1 MDSQIGTAA
10 TGYVKLSD
18 PVAEQTFDNL
28 IGDRKV
34 LVKRLTTLIQ
44 NTYNPYVIGLNS
56 EWGSGKTFFLNAWR
70 NYISAENP
78 EAVCVYFNAWK
89 NDCSGDPLANL
100 MATVEEQITD
110 PEEKANRAYAE
121 SARAVAAVASKLFK
135 WGGKVLAA
143 TGNPVGGAAISFCG
157 EAGEYLT
164 NKIKEVNSAANDFC
178 AKLEAFS
185 KIVRDTTNFPLF
197 IMVDELDRCRPDYA
211 IELLERIKHLFDVQ
225 DVVFLLAIDGE
236 QLLQQVEHTFGLKPS
251 FYAADGQNSQPNK
264 SPSLAAK
271 LKTDTRLNYLGK
283 FIDIFYQLPEPNRQE
298 FVRMKLDKMPEMQ
311 NYCKK
316 FSDAPYLKLGLVNV
330 LTADANLFGNKSLR
344 ELIQNLELFSV
355 FLRINESL
363 SFEEIFTAFIIIIG
377 NNNRMFISRNV
388 STFLRQN
395 VYNYGMITNSF
406 NSSGYHDESQHAYGN
421 LEKKFN
427 LSNPECVAHF
437 WVCIEMLHTRESIYD
452 NSQLRSLFDAA
463 YTSTLKGIPY
473 HISGQTLTPEI
484 SLTHMQEVE
493 ESLIKKLQLL
503 DDFSQTVPSS
513 THNPEDDA
521 MPLKMGKLHI

>member
-1 MDSQIGTAA
+1 MATQIERAA

-18 PVAEQTFDNL
+18 PFAEQTFDNL

-56 EWGSGKTFFLNAWR
+56 EWGSGKTFFLNAWQ
-70 NYISAENP
+70 NYLSIENP

-100 MATVEEQITD
+100 MATVGEQVTD
-110 PEEKANRAYAE
+110 PEEKVNKAYAE
-121 SARAVAAVASKLFK
+121 SARTVVSAGSKLFK
-135 WGGKVLAA
+135 WCGPIMAA
-143 TGNPVGGAAISFCG
+143 SGNPIGGAVMGAMG
-157 EAGEYLT
+157 RAGEWIT
-164 NKIKEVNSAANDFC
+164 NQIKEANGAAKDFR
-178 AKLEAFS
+178 KDLEKFS
-185 KIVRDTTNFPLF
+185 TEVRSSTNFPLF

-211 IELLERIKHLFDVQ
+211 IELLERIKHLFDVKN
-225 DVVFLLAIDGE
+225 VVFLLAIDGE

-251 FYAADGQNSQPNK
+251 FYAIDGQNLYPNNNPSQ
-264 SPSLAAK
+264 AAK
-271 LKTDTRLNYLGK
+271 IKTDTRLNYLGK

-355 FLRINESL
+355 FLRINENL
-363 SFEEIFTAFIIIIG
+363 SFEEIFTAFLVIIG

-388 STFLRQN
+388 SSTLREN
-395 VYNYGMITNSF
+395 TYNISKILNSITMNSNNESFSYGDLGSEFHLNS
-406 NSSGYHDESQHAYGN
+406 A
-421 LEKKFN
+421 
-427 LSNPECVAHF
+427 ECVAHF
-437 WVCIEMLHTRESIYD
+437 WICLSMLHKESSLNN
-452 NSQLRSLFDAA
+452 NSRLIEFISRLKS
-463 YTSTLKGIPY
+463 STVAGVAFGMGSPGYIPPM
-473 HISGQTLTPEI
+473 SVAQ
-484 SLTHMQEVE
+484 MDEVE
-493 ESLIKKLQLL
+493 ETLIKKLQLL

-513 THNPEDDA
+513 TLNPEDDA
-521 MPLKMGKLHI
+521 MTLKMGKLHI

>member
-70 NYISAENP
+70 SYLSTENP
-78 EAVCVYFNAWK
+78 EAVCIYFNAWK

-110 PEEKANRAYAE
+110 PEEKANKAYAE

-135 WGGKVLAA
+135 WGGKVLTA

-178 AKLEAFS
+178 MKLEAFS

-211 IELLERIKHLFDVQ
+211 IELLERIKHLFSVSN
-225 DVVFLLAIDGE
+225 VVFLLALDGE
-236 QLLQQVEHTFGLKPS
+236 QILQQVEHTFGLKQL
-251 FYAADGQNSQPNK
+251 GQYG
-264 SPSLAAK
+264 K
-271 LKTDTRLNYLGK
+271 LDQTFPQNNTTADTRLNYLGK
-283 FIDIFYQLPEPNRQE
+283 FIDIFYRLPDPDKQQFLRI
-298 FVRMKLDKMPEMQ
+298 KLDQLLEV
-311 NYCKK
+311 KK
-316 FSDAPYLKLGLVNV
+316 YDNIYGELGFVQCGLASV
-330 LTADANLFGNKSLR
+330 LTADKNIFKNKSLR
-344 ELIQNLELFSV
+344 ELIQNLELFSI
-355 FLRINESL
+355 FLRIEENL
-363 SFEEIFTAFIIIIG
+363 QFEEIFVAFHMIFLTR
-377 NNNRMFISRNV
+377 NRM
-388 STFLRQN
+388 
-395 VYNYGMITNSF
+395 
-406 NSSGYHDESQHAYGN
+406 N
-421 LEKKFN
+421 LECNLEEKFEKKFN
-427 LSNPECVAHF
+427 IKEFEDITAKLNKNEIRHEQALKLLGDRFDITDPASAQYVWICLSMTNQDLNMIIDSTPTFYKRLTMQLVSNVGFISDRKDYSASATLCSLKNMSK
-437 WVCIEMLHTRESIYD
+437 IEKIVYNKIY
-452 NSQLRSLFDAA
+452 SL
-463 YTSTLKGIPY
+463 S
-473 HISGQTLTPEI
+473 
-484 SLTHMQEVE
+484 
-493 ESLIKKLQLL
+493 
-503 DDFSQTVPSS
+503 DFT
-513 THNPEDDA
+513 
-521 MPLKMGKLHI
+521 

>member
-56 EWGSGKTFFLNAWR
+56 EWGSGKTFFLNAWQ
-70 NYISAENP
+70 NYLSIENP

-100 MATVEEQITD
+100 MATVEEQVTD
-110 PEEKANRAYAE
+110 PEEKANKAYAE
-121 SARAVAAVASKLFK
+121 SALAVAAVASKLFK
-135 WGGKVLAA
+135 WGGKILAA
-143 TGNPVGGAAISFCG
+143 TGKPLGGAVISFMG
-157 EAGEYLT
+157 EAGECLT
-164 NKIKEVNSAANDFC
+164 SKIKEVNSAANDFC
-178 AKLEAFS
+178 TKLEAFS

-211 IELLERIKHLFDVQ
+211 IELLERIKHLFDVKN
-225 DVVFLLAIDGE
+225 VVFLLAIDGE

-251 FYAADGQNSQPNK
+251 FCAVDGQSSQPNNK
-264 SPSLAAK
+264 PSQAAK
-271 LKTDTRLNYLGK
+271 VKTDTRLNYLGK

-311 NYCKK
+311 NYSKK
-316 FSDAPYLKLGLVNV
+316 ISDAPYLKLGLVNV

-355 FLRINESL
+355 FLRINENL
-363 SFEEIFTAFIIIIG
+363 SFEEIFTAFLIIIG
-377 NNNRMFISRNV
+377 NNNRMFISRDV
-388 STFLRQN
+388 SSTLRKDT
-395 VYNYGMITNSF
+395 YNISKILNSITMNSNNESFSYG
-406 NSSGYHDESQHAYGN
+406 DLGN
-421 LEKKFN
+421 EFQLN
-427 LSNPECVAHF
+427 TPECVAHF
-437 WVCIEMLHTRESIYD
+437 WICLSMLHTESSLNN
-452 NSQLRSLFDAA
+452 NSRLLEFIVR
-463 YTSTLKGIPY
+463 LKSAIVAGVAFGMGSPGYIPPM
-473 HISGQTLTPEI
+473 SVAQ
-484 SLTHMQEVE
+484 MDEVE

-513 THNPEDDA
+513 THNTEDDA
-521 MPLKMGKLHI
+521 MVLKICKLHI